1 MDVLEELKKARLMV
15 LARSVPKD
23 VLLKAALFVLALM
36 PAENVQAFDSLT
48 TRWTFGAHEPITMYR
63 RKGVRTTGGI
73 EGSSKWVAS
82 WLDWFDTESP
92 KLMKELGLNWC
103 HCRFY
108 KGMGWE
114 FEKRDFPN
122 VKRFVDA
129 AHANGVGT
137 LAYIQFMTLYYE
149 NMLAEIPN
157 LRDWA
162 ARDHEGKMMYY
173 YGGGYYRW
181 VPCISCDEWIDYL
194 VPIMRF
200 AVTEGGFDGVMFDN
214 AFSRHCHCERCQR
227 KFREHL
233 AKLPNA
239 AERFGFDDLRF
250 ALIPPDAALDAAEIK
265 DALVQEW
272 LFWRHGQMNDI
283 FAKFRRELKKANPNA
298 VLSCNSQGAR
308 NPRGMRGLC
317 VNVPEL
323 LKNLDLYIAQNGDYP
338 NYDPAKDQIRGRAR
352 ILKIYRTMG
361 VPAVALC
368 DNDSNMTPEQ
378 EKFYLLP
385 LVEDLVLGG
394 MPTDRTIV
402 SPGADCFYD
411 KAKVERRRPLLKAFN
426 DFVADKRAML
436 EAKPYEPV
444 KLLFTPQATIL
455 SERCHRGLGVAEEIC
470 LRRHVPFG
478 YLISRPDELAVPS
491 DTQVIVISDQTCLS
505 DFQRERLVAWAKAG
519 GKMIVTGD
527 SGRCDELNRQHMK
540 NPFKAQLAGLAN
552 VVWRDEA
559 DAFKGVFDTSW
570 VNKISAPKDCDRLVA
585 DLEKVGFTMP
595 YELKNIP
602 EWIMLEARA
611 VGDGYA
617 LNFVNYCPSRPM
629 KGMEVVAHGRTVTR
643 TVPFGQNEAAP
654 AIYQLFEVG
663 AK

>member
-1 MDVLEELKKARLMV
+1 MDVIEELKKASLMV
-15 LARSVPKD
+15 LARGVSKD
-23 VLLKAALFVLALM
+23 VLLKAALSVLALM
-36 PAENVQAFDSLT
+36 SAENVQAFDSLT

-63 RKGVRTTGGI
+63 RKGGRTTGGI
-73 EGSSKWVAS
+73 EGGSKWVAD
-82 WLDWFDTESP
+82 WLNWFDTESP

-162 ARDHEGKMMYY
+162 ARDHEGNMMYY

-200 AVTEGGFDGVMFDN
+200 AVTEGGFEGVMFDN

-233 AKLPNA
+233 AKLPHA
-239 AERFGFDDLRF
+239 AERLGFADLRF
-250 ALIPPDAALDAAEIK
+250 VLIPPDTALGAAEIK

-338 NYDPAKDQIRGRAR
+338 NYDTAKDQIRGRCR
-352 ILKIYRTMG
+352 
-361 VPAVALC
+361 
-368 DNDSNMTPEQ
+368 
-378 EKFYLLP
+378 
-385 LVEDLVLGG
+385 
-394 MPTDRTIV
+394 V
-402 SPGADCFYD
+402 SLF
-411 KAKVERRRPLLKAFN
+411 RRRRNHLGRRDSHRQRHRCLPARVQQELDTERSLQ
-426 DFVADKRAML
+426 RQILGEEAMKVL
-436 EAKPYEPV
+436 
-444 KLLFTPQATIL
+444 
-455 SERCHRGLGVAEEIC
+455 
-470 LRRHVPFG
+470 
-478 YLISRPDELAVPS
+478 
-491 DTQVIVISDQTCLS
+491 
-505 DFQRERLVAWAKAG
+505 
-519 GKMIVTGD
+519 
-527 SGRCDELNRQHMK
+527 
-540 NPFKAQLAGLAN
+540 LAGSIKA
-552 VVWRDEA
+552 
-559 DAFKGVFDTSW
+559 
-570 VNKISAPKDCDRLVA
+570 
-585 DLEKVGFTMP
+585 
-595 YELKNIP
+595 
-602 EWIMLEARA
+602 
-611 VGDGYA
+611 
-617 LNFVNYCPSRPM
+617 
-629 KGMEVVAHGRTVTR
+629 
-643 TVPFGQNEAAP
+643 
-654 AIYQLFEVG
+654 
-663 AK
+663 

>member
-1 MDVLEELKKARLMV
+1 MRIRC
-15 LARSVPKD
+15 LAI
-23 VLLKAALFVLALM
+23 AAFATALLALAAG
-36 PAENVQAFDSLT
+36 AEALNTLDM
-48 TRWTFGAHEPITMYR
+48 RWTFGAHEPITMYR

-73 EGSSKWVAS
+73 EGGSKWVAN
-82 WLDWFDTESP
+82 WLNWFDTESP

-122 VKRFVDA
+122 VKRFVDS
-129 AHANGVGT
+129 AHANGVHV
-137 LAYIQFMTLYYE
+137 LAYMQFMTLYYE

-200 AVTEGGFDGVMFDN
+200 AVTKGGFDGVMFDN

-233 AKLPNA
+233 AKLPDA

-250 ALIPPDAALDAAEIK
+250 VLIPPDTVLQDGEIK

-283 FAKFRRELKKANPNA
+283 FAKFRRELKKANPKA
-298 VLSCNSQGAR
+298 ILACNSQGVR
-308 NPRGMRGLC
+308 NTSGMRTLC
-317 VNVPEL
+317 VNVPDF
-323 LKNLDLYIAQNGDYP
+323 LKNLDLYIAQNGNYP
-338 NYDPAKDQIRGRAR
+338 NYNAAKDQLRGRAR
-352 ILKIYRTMG
+352 ILKIYRTLGM
-361 VPAVALC
+361 PAVALC

-385 LVEDLVLGG
+385 MMEDIVLGG
-394 MPTDRTIV
+394 IPTDRTVV

-411 KAKVERRRPLLKAFN
+411 EAKFAHRRPQLKALD
-426 DFVADKRAML
+426 DFVAKNRAML
-436 EAKPYEPV
+436 ESRPYEPV
-444 KLLFTPQATIL
+444 KLLFSVQSTIL

-478 YLISRPDELAVPS
+478 YIVSRPDELTVPA
-491 DTQVIVISDQTCLS
+491 DAEVVVVSDQTCLS
-505 DFQRERLVAWAKAG
+505 EHQRNRLAAWAKSG
-519 GKMIVTGD
+519 GKLIVTGD

-540 NPFKAQLAGLAN
+540 NPFKAQLAGVPN
-552 VVWRDEA
+552 VIWRDEP
-559 DAFKGVFDTSW
+559 DAFAGEFVTTW
-570 VNKISAPKDCDRLVA
+570 VNRISAPKDGGERLVE
-585 DLEKVGFTMP
+585 DLGRIGFKTP
-595 YELKNIP
+595 YELKGAP
-602 EWIMLEARA
+602 AWVMAEVRRT
-611 VGDGYA
+611 GDGYA
-617 LNFVNYCPSRPM
+617 VNLVNYCPSQPM
-629 KGMEVVAHGRTVTR
+629 KGVEVVAPGRTVTR
-643 TVPFGQNEAAP
+643 KVPFGQNGSEP
-654 AIYQLFEVG
+654 AIYQLFEIR
-663 AK
+663 

>member
-1 MDVLEELKKARLMV
+1 MARRVLFAACCCAAIVAAGAELNPLDM
-15 LARSVPKD
+15 
-23 VLLKAALFVLALM
+23 
-36 PAENVQAFDSLT
+36 
-48 TRWTFGAHEPITMYR
+48 RWTFGAHEPITMYR

-92 KLMKELGLNWC
+92 KLMKDLGLNWC

-129 AHANGVGT
+129 AHANGVNV

-149 NMLAEIPN
+149 NMFAEIPN
-157 LRDWA
+157 LEDWA
-162 ARDHEGKMMYY
+162 ACDHEGKRMYY

-194 VPIMRF
+194 IPIMRR

-233 AKLPNA
+233 AKLPSA

-250 ALIPPDAALDAAEIK
+250 VLIPPDAALDAAEIK

-272 LFWRHGQMNDI
+272 LFWRHGQMNAI
-283 FAKFRRELKKANPNA
+283 FAKFRRELKAANPDA
-298 VLSCNSQGAR
+298 ILSCNSQGVR
-308 NPRGMRGLC
+308 NPGGMRSLC
-317 VNVPEL
+317 VNVPAL
-323 LKNLDLYIAQNGDYP
+323 LKNLDLFIAQNGNYP
-338 NYDPAKDQIRGRAR
+338 NYDVAKDQIRGRSR

-378 EKFYLLP
+378 ERFYLLP

-394 MPTDRTIV
+394 IPTDRTVV
-402 SPGADCFYD
+402 SPGNDCFYD
-411 KAKVERRRPLLKAFN
+411 EAKVARRRPMLKAFN
-426 DFVADKRAML
+426 AFVAENRAML
-436 EAKPYEPV
+436 ESKPYEPV
-444 KLLFTPQATIL
+444 KLLFTPQATVL

-478 YLISRPDELAVPS
+478 YIISTPDDLTIPS
-491 DTQVIVISDQTCLS
+491 DTQVVVMSDQTCLS
-505 DFQRERLVAWAKAG
+505 EFQRERLVAWAKAG
-519 GKMIVTGD
+519 GKLIVTGD
-527 SGRCDELNRQHMK
+527 SGRCDELNRQFMK

-559 DAFKGVFDTSW
+559 DAFNGVFDTSW
-570 VNKISAPKDCDRLVA
+570 VNKISAPRDGGDRLVA
-585 DLEKVGFTMP
+585 DLEKVGFSMP

-602 EWIMLEARA
+602 EWVLVEARV

-617 LNFVNYCPSRPM
+617 LNLVNYCPARPM
-629 KGMEVVAHGRTVTR
+629 ANIEIAAPGRTVKR
-643 TVPFGQNEAAP
+643 KVPFGQDETSP
-654 AIYQLFEVG
+654 AIYQLFEIGMEARRLEAQVLAHG
-663 AK
+663 ASRKTCGE

>member
-1 MDVLEELKKARLMV
+1 MKSIMKKKHAIITTAALSV
-15 LARSVPKD
+15 LA
-23 VLLKAALFVLALM
+23 FM

-73 EGSSKWVAS
+73 EGSSKWVDS

-129 AHANGVGT
+129 AHANGVHV
-137 LAYIQFMTLYYE
+137 LAYMQFMTLYYE

-162 ARDHEGKMMYY
+162 ARDHEGNLMYY
-173 YGGGYYRW
+173 FFGSYYRW

-250 ALIPPDAALDAAEIK
+250 VQIPPDEALGADEIK

-298 VLSCNSQGAR
+298 FLSCNSQGAR
-308 NPRGMRGLC
+308 NPKGMRGFC

-323 LKNLDLYIAQNGDYP
+323 LKNLDVYIAQNGNYP
-338 NYDPAKDQIRGRAR
+338 NYDTAKDQLRGRAR
-352 ILKIYRTMG
+352 ILKIYRTIG

-394 MPTDRTIV
+394 IPTDRTIV

-411 KAKVERRRPLLKAFN
+411 KAKLERRRPLLKAFN

-455 SERCHRGLGVAEEIC
+455 SGRCHRGLGVAEEIC

-478 YLISRPDELAVPS
+478 YLISRPDELVVPS
-491 DTQVIVISDQTCLS
+491 DTQVIVVSDQTCLS
-505 DFQRERLVAWAKAG
+505 EFQRERLVAWAKAG

-540 NPFKAQLAGLAN
+540 NPFKAQLAGFAN

-585 DLEKVGFTMP
+585 DLEKVGFAMP

-602 EWIMLEARA
+602 EWVLVEART
-611 VGDGYA
+611 VGAGYA

-629 KGMEVVAHGRTVTR
+629 EGVEVVAPGRKVTR
-643 TVPFGQNEAAP
+643 TVPFGQNKAAP

-663 AK
+663 AE

>member
-1 MDVLEELKKARLMV
+1 MEVIGELKEKRLMV
-15 LARSVPKD
+15 LARGVPKD
-23 VLLKAALFVLALM
+23 VLLKAALSVLALTS
-36 PAENVQAFDSLT
+36 AENVQAFDSLT

-162 ARDHEGKMMYY
+162 ARDHEGNMMYY

-239 AERFGFDDLRF
+239 AERFGFDDLRS
-250 ALIPPDAALDAAEIK
+250 
-265 DALVQEW
+265 ALV
-272 LFWRHGQMNDI
+272 R
-283 FAKFRRELKKANPNA
+283 
-298 VLSCNSQGAR
+298 
-308 NPRGMRGLC
+308 
-317 VNVPEL
+317 
-323 LKNLDLYIAQNGDYP
+323 YQN
-338 NYDPAKDQIRGRAR
+338 
-352 ILKIYRTMG
+352 
-361 VPAVALC
+361 
-368 DNDSNMTPEQ
+368 
-378 EKFYLLP
+378 
-385 LVEDLVLGG
+385 
-394 MPTDRTIV
+394 
-402 SPGADCFYD
+402 
-411 KAKVERRRPLLKAFN
+411 
-426 DFVADKRAML
+426 
-436 EAKPYEPV
+436 
-444 KLLFTPQATIL
+444 
-455 SERCHRGLGVAEEIC
+455 
-470 LRRHVPFG
+470 
-478 YLISRPDELAVPS
+478 
-491 DTQVIVISDQTCLS
+491 
-505 DFQRERLVAWAKAG
+505 
-519 GKMIVTGD
+519 
-527 SGRCDELNRQHMK
+527 
-540 NPFKAQLAGLAN
+540 
-552 VVWRDEA
+552 
-559 DAFKGVFDTSW
+559 
-570 VNKISAPKDCDRLVA
+570 
-585 DLEKVGFTMP
+585 
-595 YELKNIP
+595 
-602 EWIMLEARA
+602 
-611 VGDGYA
+611 
-617 LNFVNYCPSRPM
+617 
-629 KGMEVVAHGRTVTR
+629 
-643 TVPFGQNEAAP
+643 
-654 AIYQLFEVG
+654 
-663 AK
+663 